1 MSAIQP
7 IEQPQ
12 AQNLRAQLQQARQAL
27 MDAEAELAREQAAIN
42 AFRMHC
48 RLKLDA
54 LIDELL
60 ALQAEKEACLT
71 RWELRRQEIGAAL
84 GQEDDF
90 WQTAVPHLTEPYPE
104 EELLL
109 PTDTPG
115 DKAAEKRLYRELAR
129 RFHPDLAE
137 TAVEQAYRTTIMAA
151 VNAAYASGNTQALY
165 DLADELEPSELAQLQ
180 AIDTVNL
187 RKLREQILH
196 AQRRARRAQHRLRV
210 LRQENTARLYY
221 KAQALDEGSVDWWS
235 LVQRELETAIA
246 RRRREVAAL
255 QQQLEMESREEKD

>member
-1 MSAIQP
+1 MTALQP
-7 IEQPQ
+7 VEQPQ
-12 AQNLRAQLQQARQAL
+12 IHNLRAELQHARQAL
-27 MDAEAELAREQAAIN
+27 MDAEAELGREQAAIN

-60 ALQAEKEACLT
+60 ALQAKKEACLT
-71 RWELRRQEIGAAL
+71 RWQLRRQVDEADVAEG
-84 GQEDDF
+84 DDF
-90 WQTAVPHLTEPYPE
+90 WQTAVPHSDDPQPE

-109 PTDTPG
+109 PTDTPR

-151 VNAAYASGNTQALY
+151 VNAAYVSGNTQALY
-165 DLADELEPSELAQLQ
+165 DLADELDPGELAQLHAMD
-180 AIDTVNL
+180 AINL

-196 AQRRARRAQHRLRV
+196 ARRRARRAQHRLRV
-210 LRQENTARLYY
+210 LRQENTAHLYY
-221 KAQALDEGSVDWWS
+221 KAQVLDEGSSDWWS
-235 LVQRELETAIA
+235 LVQGELEAAIA
-246 RRRREVAAL
+246 RRQQEVAAL
-255 QQQLEMESREEKD
+255 EERLGVGNG

>member
-1 MSAIQP
+1 MNAIQP
-7 IEQPQ
+7 IKQPQ

-48 RLKLDA
+48 RLKLDS
-54 LIDELL
+54 LVDDLL
-60 ALQAEKEACLT
+60 ALQMEKEACLT
-71 RWELRRQEIGAAL
+71 RWELKRQTIAPDVAEG
-84 GQEDDF
+84 DDF
-90 WQTAVPHLTEPYPE
+90 WQTAVPPTAEAYVE

-109 PTDTPG
+109 PTDTPR

-165 DLADELEPSELAQLQ
+165 DLAEELDPNELAQLQ
-180 AIDTVNL
+180 VIEAANL

-196 AQRRARRAQHRLRV
+196 AQRRVRRAYHRLRV

-221 KAQALDEGSVDWWS
+221 KAQALDEGSSDWWS
-235 LVQRELETAIA
+235 LVQRELESAIA
-246 RRRREVAAL
+246 RRRQEVAAL
-255 QQQLEMESREEKD
+255 QQRLGEEIGE